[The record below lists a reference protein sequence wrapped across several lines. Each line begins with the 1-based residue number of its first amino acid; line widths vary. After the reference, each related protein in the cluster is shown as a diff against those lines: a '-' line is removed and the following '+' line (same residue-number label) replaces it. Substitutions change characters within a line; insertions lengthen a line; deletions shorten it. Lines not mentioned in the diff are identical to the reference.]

1 MARFLLDTNLLLGFA
16 RDAPWALRARAEF
29 NLGDR
34 ETMVF
39 TSVICRGEILALAEK
54 NGWGSQRRVRL
65 EQVLNEVPTLD
76 IGRQPILEAYAR
88 IDAWTHGKPVASPQ
102 NAAPA
107 ETRGVDVPRGAADVI
122 VTDGA
127 FDDLMRFLSAG
138 CDVTPGTIVP
148 RNACR
153 GPWTYTL
160 DFHLGV
166 DFPRGPSELEL
177 FIDIRNLINA
187 FDARNGLLEFA
198 FFQNL
203 QPVRSSVDPATGRY
217 VYSLNTPARPGFTGD
232 RFARDDL
239 RSRWQAQLGVRYSF
253 GR

>member
-1 MARFLLDTNLLLGFA
+1 MSDFSPGHRFSLFGSYRIPAGPAGITLAAYYDAQQGRPYSYLDGSDSN
-16 RDAPWALRARAEF
+16 RD
-29 NLGDR
+29 G
-34 ETMVF
+34 
-39 TSVICRGEILALAEK
+39 
-54 NGWGSQRRVRL
+54 
-65 EQVLNEVPTLD
+65 
-76 IGRQPILEAYAR
+76 
-88 IDAWTHGKPVASPQ
+88 
-102 NAAPA
+102 
-107 ETRGVDVPRGAADVI
+107 TRGNDLLYVPRGAADVI

-187 FDARNGLLEFA
+187 FDARNGLAEFA

-217 VYSLNTPARPGFTGD
+217 VYSLNSPARPGFTGD